1 MLASGGTGT
10 HTGIVKDKDEYM
22 TDATQSKLRTRQVAP
37 QFPSGFRAYELEHLL
52 ILDFLSAFPGEEPF
66 VFSSI
71 ALSKDV
77 AEQLQKALNRFVDSQ
92 DAED

>member
-1 MLASGGTGT
+1 MLASDSVGP
-10 HTGIVKDKDEYM
+10 ILEMAKDKDEYM

-66 VFSSI
+66 VFSSV

-77 AEQLQKALNRFVDSQ
+77 AEQLQKALNRFVDSK